1 MSILKAEKVIIA
13 GLQSSQEYLLKR
25 LQKEGLVHIETL
37 KESKSQPELTL
48 LRELEE
54 AIKFLSLYEE
64 KKSFFQ
70 KVQEVFSLNRE
81 DLYKERDFF
90 EESGLVKKMLALK
103 KELLKIR
110 EERKNKERE
119 LSQIQDFLFFDFSLK
134 NLEFKEISW
143 LVLSEERERII
154 SLLEK
159 GVKKE
164 LNAEFYVSVTRPPSV
179 YSGNPFIIEVAL
191 AYGGDLPKENSIK
204 IMRFANRVPLLYQQG
219 ACAFTKSIIQ
229 TNWKAYGLS
238 QSSGSIPIGPV
249 IILIHIASVWAPYT
263 SEAKEAIAHYPEI
276 IKEVKLALQ
285 EVGRK

>member
-143 LVLSEERERII
+143 LVLS
-154 SLLEK
+154 
-159 GVKKE
+159 
-164 LNAEFYVSVTRPPSV
+164 
-179 YSGNPFIIEVAL
+179 
-191 AYGGDLPKENSIK
+191 
-204 IMRFANRVPLLYQQG
+204 
-219 ACAFTKSIIQ
+219 
-229 TNWKAYGLS
+229 
-238 QSSGSIPIGPV
+238 
-249 IILIHIASVWAPYT
+249 
-263 SEAKEAIAHYPEI
+263 
-276 IKEVKLALQ
+276 
-285 EVGRK
+285 